1 MPSVGTQ
8 RIHISLFF
16 TVIAIDTSV
25 LFGRKQNEEYHAK
38 CIQATVKSP
47 VSVQVWGAISSRC
60 LSLPRKVN
68 GNIDSAK
75 YQIDNIHAIEIFIV
89 FQKKGYIFIH
99 DLAPYH
105 SVKSTRTF
113 QEYKGIPILE

>member
-1 MPSVGTQ
+1 METQ
-8 RIHISLFF
+8 RIRISLYF
-16 TVIAIDTSV
+16 TVIAIDTIV
-25 LFGRKQNEEYHAK
+25 LFWRKQNEEYHAK

-68 GNIDSAK
+68 GKKDSAK
-75 YQIDNIHAIEIFIV
+75 YQIDNIHAIEILCEFIV

-99 DLAPYH
+99 ELAPCH
-105 SVKSTRTF
+105 SSKSTRTF
-113 QEYKGIPILE
+113 QECKGILVLE